1 MFLKTNEIARALRA
15 ICGLWEK
22 STKAYLFQIAREKSC
37 EYVLIVDMKKYEIAY
52 HNLAEAKRSHQVQK

>member
-52 HNLAEAKRSHQVQK
+52 HIRC